1 MLSENTLEKLKQST
15 KEIDSLCKQL
25 SDNILEDILI
35 DENESIDVIGV
46 IDGCIKKVKRFVSTN
61 KLQSGVSGEITYAF
75 AIQCIEKKDN
85 KTAVSA
91 LKNLS
96 KRGNIAAQN
105 KLGEVSCFGLKSR
118 LGRIEYK
125 NIDYGISVL
134 QFRIKK
140 QDSEAAYQLGRHF
153 KAVNELD
160 RAVFYFE
167 KAYELGNQKVYPELL
182 VLYKQQLTT
191 ASLYEEKLRLN
202 QKISNI
208 KSELIMK

>member
-1 MLSENTLEKLKQST
+1 MLSENTLDKLKQST
-15 KEIDSLCKQL
+15 KEIDILCEQL
-25 SDNILEDILI
+25 SNNILEDILI

-61 KLQSGVSGEITYAF
+61 KLQSGVSGEVTFAF

-96 KRGNIAAQN
+96 KRGNIAAQT
-105 KLGEVSCFGLKSR
+105 KLGEVSCFGLKNR
-118 LGRIEYK
+118 LGRVEYQ

-153 KAVNELD
+153 KVVNELE

-167 KAYELGNQKVYPELL
+167 KAYELGIQKVYPELL
-182 VLYKQQLTT
+182 VLYKQQLSK
-191 ASLYEEKLRLN
+191 ASSYEEKLRLN